1 MVERGR
7 SGPGASAGVLWGH
20 LAHVVLALL
29 RGFTSFSA
37 MNSFGGWVRTAD
49 RVFWGTLRALWN
61 DTEMIFSLKFLEGG
75 RGEGKEREGGGGGGQ
90 RGGG

>member
-61 DTEMIFSLKFLEGG
+61 DTEMIFPLKFLEGG
-75 RGEGKEREGGGGGGQ
+75 RGEGKERGD
-90 RGGG
+90 